1 MEVLIP
7 LIQKSSISRATNTV
21 KNMIKIAEKSLTG
34 WNTVPEYLSDDL
46 TSDSEDD
53 KTLKAAE
60 ARALRKQKIKV
71 KNNSV
76 SSFGK
81 STHAMTHRTI
91 PNVSVPRLF
100 IPSSTTTKPIS
111 SISSTITRDTSNKN
125 TKNSS
130 NSHGFVSNVENWVT
144 TETNVDLTKEHKD
157 KDITDKYNFL
167 FSKGSVN
174 CKQFVEFEEFDGCL

>member
-46 TSDSEDD
+46 TSDSDDD

-76 SSFGK
+76 SSF
-81 STHAMTHRTI
+81 RQI
-91 PNVSVPRLF
+91 N
-100 IPSSTTTKPIS
+100 I
-111 SISSTITRDTSNKN
+111 
-125 TKNSS
+125 
-130 NSHGFVSNVENWVT
+130 
-144 TETNVDLTKEHKD
+144 
-157 KDITDKYNFL
+157 
-167 FSKGSVN
+167 
-174 CKQFVEFEEFDGCL
+174 

>member
-1 MEVLIP
+1 MSESEDNVEVSKKKNRNNKEKTHNQVLYFQELKSYFDKKFEDINEKFSVETKHLAKRLKKPVVLSFNQKGNRIQHEFNLNLIEDMEVLIP

-76 SSFGK
+76 SSF
-81 STHAMTHRTI
+81 RQI
-91 PNVSVPRLF
+91 N
-100 IPSSTTTKPIS
+100 I
-111 SISSTITRDTSNKN
+111 
-125 TKNSS
+125 
-130 NSHGFVSNVENWVT
+130 
-144 TETNVDLTKEHKD
+144 
-157 KDITDKYNFL
+157 
-167 FSKGSVN
+167 
-174 CKQFVEFEEFDGCL
+174 

>member
-7 LIQKSSISRATNTV
+7 LIQKGSISRATKAVT
-21 KNMIKIAEKSLTG
+21 NMIEDPQKRNKLIKIADKSPAG
-34 WNTVPEYLSDDL
+34 WNTIQEYLSDDL
-46 TSDSEDD
+46 ASDSEDN
-53 KTLKAAE
+53 KKLKATE

-125 TKNSS
+125 TNNSS
-130 NSHGFVSNVENWVT
+130 NGRGFVSDVENQVT
-144 TETNVDLTKEHKD
+144 TEMNLDLTKEHKD
-157 KDITDKYNFL
+157 KNKTDKYNFL
-167 FSKGSVN
+167 FNSGSIN
-174 CKQFVEFEEFDGCL
+174 W